1 MPPFQVTA
9 GPRHGV
15 DPIRL
20 LLVDDH
26 PVVLEGLAALLD
38 GEGNLSVV
46 ATARTAEQ
54 ALALFEAH
62 RPDVTVLDLRLGDDD
77 GVDVLRRIRAKDP
90 RARVLVLSTFDTD
103 QDVHGAVEAGAAG
116 YLLKTAPP
124 EVLIDAIRRVASGL
138 RVLPQ
143 ELVERLESRLE
154 ISQLTAREQE
164 VLEQV
169 VSGAGNREVAE
180 RLTIREATVKEHLSH
195 IYAKL
200 GVTSRTQAISE
211 ALSRGLVRLSRRG

>member
-1 MPPFQVTA
+1 
-9 GPRHGV
+9 
-15 DPIRL
+15 
-20 LLVDDH
+20 
-26 PVVLEGLAALLD
+26 
-38 GEGNLSVV
+38 
-46 ATARTAEQ
+46 
-54 ALALFEAH
+54 
-62 RPDVTVLDLRLGDDD
+62 
-77 GVDVLRRIRAKDP
+77 
-90 RARVLVLSTFDTD
+90 LSTFDTD

-169 VSGAGNREVAE
+169 VSGAGNRDIAE
-180 RLTIREATVKEHLSH
+180 RLAIREATVKEHLSH

-211 ALSRGLVRLSRRG
+211 ALSRGLVRLSRRT